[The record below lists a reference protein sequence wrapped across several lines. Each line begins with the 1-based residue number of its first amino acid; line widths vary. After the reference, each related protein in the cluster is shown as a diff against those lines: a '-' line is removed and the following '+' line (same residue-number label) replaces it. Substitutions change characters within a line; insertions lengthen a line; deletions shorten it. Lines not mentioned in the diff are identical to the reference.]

1 MGSLIDPPEER
12 IGWLRMLIDVWR
24 RAGEATYADLI
35 ADAERLIADCQRE
48 LRKGRRADVRQRP

>member
-1 MGSLIDPPEER
+1 MDPPEER

-24 RAGEATYADLI
+24 RAGAAAYADLI

-48 LRKGRRADVRQRP
+48 LREGRRADVRQRP